1 MQLPGPAGAL
11 EAAIDEPAIST
22 GRYAILCH
30 PHPQYGGSMHDVVL
44 DCLAQALRDAG
55 VGCLKFNFRGVGRSE
70 GAHYDAHEGAQKGA
84 QKGAQ
89 ESAQKGAQESAQDGA
104 TGEVAD
110 LFAVADWLREAR
122 SPRSLLLGGYSFG
135 ANVVWQALARGMQ
148 AERALLIAPP
158 IGAMQFPEFTPACP
172 VDVFAGDADQFID
185 AAALDAWRGIHLHR
199 LSGADHFFTGQWQLL
214 RETISGVLR

>member
-11 EAAIDEPAIST
+11 EAAIDEAASSA

-44 DCLAQALRDAG
+44 DCLAQALGDSG
-55 VGCLKFNFRGVGRSE
+55 VSCLKFNFRGVGRSE
-70 GAHYDAHEGAQKGA
+70 GAHYDAHEGAQEG
-84 QKGAQ
+84 
-89 ESAQKGAQESAQDGA
+89 AQDGA
-104 TGEVAD
+104 AGEVAD
-110 LFAVADWLREAR
+110 LCAVADWLSEER

-148 AERALLIAPP
+148 AERALLVAPP

-185 AAALDAWRGIHLHR
+185 AAALSAWRGIRLHG

-214 RETISGVLR
+214 RETISSALR

>member
-11 EAAIDEPAIST
+11 EVAIDETASAT

-30 PHPQYGGSMHDVVL
+30 PHPQYGGIMHDALL
-44 DCLAQALRDAG
+44 DCLAQALGDSG
-55 VGCLKFNFRGVGRSE
+55 ISCLKFNFRGVGRSE
-70 GAHYDAHEGAQKGA
+70 GTHYGTQEGAP
-84 QKGAQ
+84 
-89 ESAQKGAQESAQDGA
+89 DGA
-104 TGEVAD
+104 AGEVAD
-110 LFAVADWLREAR
+110 LCAVADWLHEER

-135 ANVVWQALARGMQ
+135 ANVVWQALAHGMP
-148 AERALLIAPP
+148 AERALLVAPP

-185 AAALDAWRGIHLHR
+185 AAALTAWRGINLHR